1 MYRITA
7 IALALFL
14 CPAASE
20 AAPIYLKCE
29 LPFLKTEMN
38 VTLNE
43 DVQTVTLLL
52 PKENLASTVPGV
64 FTADNVRFHDFK
76 MVGSP
81 IDYSIDRTNLDL
93 RLSGTRADAAERIAN
108 MTIEGADAATI
119 QKAAAAAQFVE
130 HGTCA
135 IVKVKRAF

>member
-7 IALALFL
+7 IALALL
-14 CPAASE
+14 SCPVATE

-29 LPFLKTEMN
+29 LPSLKMEMN
-38 VTLNE
+38 VTLSE

-76 MVGSP
+76 ITGSP
-81 IDYSIDRTNLDL
+81 VDYSIDRTNLDL
-93 RLSGTRADAAERIAN
+93 RISGTRADAAERIAQ
-108 MTIEGADAATI
+108 MTIEGADMATI
-119 QKAAAAAQFVE
+119 QKASAAAQFVE
-130 HGTCA
+130 HGSCA